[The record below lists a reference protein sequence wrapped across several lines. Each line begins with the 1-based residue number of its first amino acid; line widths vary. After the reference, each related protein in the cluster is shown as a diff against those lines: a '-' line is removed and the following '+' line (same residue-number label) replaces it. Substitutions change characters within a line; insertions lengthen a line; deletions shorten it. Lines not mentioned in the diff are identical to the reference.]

1 MYPDLRKPWENWYL
15 QAVQT
20 NNILMDVALKEAD
33 RNHEVF
39 ENKDVWKRSFSN
51 ELGRLSQGIRNS

>member
-1 MYPDLRKPWENWYL
+1 MSADLTKPWENWYL

-39 ENKDVWKRSFSN
+39 EF
-51 ELGRLSQGIRNS
+51 